1 MSGKFVPFLDTILLL
16 FKTDLLTMNFLFC
29 RSQYAGLILAL
40 FGTALSL
47 IPFIFMKF
55 GPKLRAR
62 SKLAKV
68 Y

>member
-1 MSGKFVPFLDTILLL
+1 MIVVWCLDFLFHDV
-16 FKTDLLTMNFLFC
+16 LTNFLSY

-47 IPFIFMKF
+47 IPFVFMKF